1 MIRMAVLFIQIAI
14 LVFAGVWLANEPG
27 VVTVVWRDWR
37 VDAATGVIA
46 LVLGFVAVVAV
57 VVSRLWDILR
67 NGPLRL
73 LSSHRVNR
81 ERRGYR

>member
-37 VDAATGVIA
+37 VDTAIGVIA
-46 LVLGFVAVVAV
+46 LVLG
-57 VVSRLWDILR
+57 LWRSWPSLFPAYGISCAMV
-67 NGPLRL
+67 P
-73 LSSHRVNR
+73 
-81 ERRGYR
+81 